1 MYEYVECT
9 CIPHVATYDKN
20 IALSARPVST
30 SPVATNAGT
39 VVQVPDLVV
48 PTNRIYNFVAQYR
61 KDYFEDHSLDWC
73 LDEII
78 SRGIAEI
85 TRQVKTA
92 KKVAVDK
99 AAGALLKE
107 FNMSPAEAKRTLL
120 DMLAKQQ
127 AEAKASNGQ
136 TTKSS

>member
-1 MYEYVECT
+1 MSSNGQVL
-9 CIPHVATYDKN
+9 AGK
-20 IALSARPVST
+20 
-30 SPVATNAGT
+30 SPIATNAGT
-39 VVQVPDLVV
+39 VVQVPDLNV
-48 PTNRIYNFVAQYR
+48 PTNRIYNFVTQYR

-99 AAGALLKE
+99 ASGSLLKE
-107 FNMSPAEAKRTLL
+107 FNLSPADAKKLLL
-120 DMLAKQQ
+120 DMLAKQK
-127 AEAKASNGQ
+127 AEAEALKAKADGTTATAKAS
-136 TTKSS
+136 

>member
-1 MYEYVECT
+1 MSSNT
-9 CIPHVATYDKN
+9 NGQA
-20 IALSARPVST
+20 VST

-39 VVQVPDLVV
+39 VVQVPDLAV

-61 KDYFEDHSLDWC
+61 RDYFEDHSLDWC

-99 AAGALLKE
+99 AAGSLLKE

-127 AEAKASNGQ
+127 TDAKASNGQ

>member
-1 MYEYVECT
+1 MSSNTNGQAVQ
-9 CIPHVATYDKN
+9 
-20 IALSARPVST
+20 ST

-39 VVQVPDLVV
+39 VLQVPDLAV
-48 PTNRIYNFVAQYR
+48 PTNRIYNFVSQYR

-127 AEAKASNGQ
+127 ADAKAKAS
-136 TTKSS
+136 